1 MYLKTIIMVTTVSKI
16 YFSTTEKLSRELSA
30 KVKKGELKRIYRGIY
45 TDAPFAELQ
54 DLVLNRWYEI
64 VNYLLPNA
72 VAAYRTAH
80 ELRPIN
86 GMVFVVDDVSVRRKV
101 VVASILTIYIQA
113 GSTDELTEPFMP
125 ELYRSSPPRQFL
137 ENLSES
143 RGAVKKSLG
152 QKWVEERLC
161 IALKRTNGEDELNN
175 IRDTARVFA
184 EKHGFTKEFNKLN
197 LIISAL
203 LTTHPVEG
211 TLETSV
217 AIASARQEPFDSGRI
232 ALFKELADY
241 LKRCELP
248 PVPYEFNKLSWNH
261 LAFFESYFS
270 NYIEG
275 TEFEIDEAE
284 RIVFEGVEVN
294 NRHQDSHDVA
304 SVYRQVVDYQD
315 MSLTP
320 STPEEFIEE
329 LQRRH
334 FDMLIERPDKNP
346 GTFKTKTNKAG
357 SSTLVAPDDVLGTL
371 TQAFTIYETIP
382 KGLASA
388 IFIQFMVS
396 ECHPFADGNGR
407 LSRIMMNAEL
417 HADNQHKIIV
427 PTVHR
432 DSYING
438 LRLATRK
445 GDFKTL
451 VKVLYQ
457 LQRYTASIDW
467 SDYGE
472 ARETLEE
479 HKAHLTPDEGVAS
492 FNKQI
497 RQFKFNP
504 PVQV

>member
-1 MYLKTIIMVTTVSKI
+1 MLLKAIKKVTNVSEL
-16 YFSTTEKLSRELSA
+16 YFSTTDKLSRELSA
-30 KVKKGELKRIYRGIY
+30 KVKKGELRRIYRGIY
-45 TDAPFAELQ
+45 TDAPFEEFQ
-54 DLVLNRWYEI
+54 HIVLSKWYEI

-72 VAAYRTAH
+72 VVAYRTSH
-80 ELRPIN
+80 DLRPID
-86 GMVFVVDDVSVRRKV
+86 GAVFVVDDVSVRRKV
-101 VVASILTIYIQA
+101 VVASILTIYIQM
-113 GSTDELTEPFMP
+113 GSTDELTELFMP
-125 ELYRSSPPRQFL
+125 QLHRSSPPRQFL

-161 IALKRTNGEDELNN
+161 IALKRTNGEAELNN
-175 IRDTARVFA
+175 IRDAAKVFA
-184 EKHGFTKEFNKLN
+184 EKHGFLKEFNKLN

-203 LTTHPVEG
+203 LTTHPLDG
-211 TLETSV
+211 TLETSIGM
-217 AIASARQEPFDSGRI
+217 AHARKEPFDSLRI
-232 ALFKELADY
+232 VLFKELADY
-241 LKRCELP
+241 LKRCDLP
-248 PVPYEFNKLSWNH
+248 PVVYEFNKLSWNH

-284 RIVFEGVEVN
+284 RIVFEGEEIN
-294 NRHQDSHDVA
+294 NRHQDSHDID

-320 STPEEFIEE
+320 STAKEFIDE
-329 LQRRH
+329 LQSRH
-334 FDMLIERPDKNP
+334 FDMLIERPEKNP
-346 GTFKTKTNKAG
+346 GSFKTQINKAG
-357 SSTLVAPDDVLGTL
+357 SSTFVTPDDLLGTL
-371 TQAFTIYETIP
+371 TQAFAIYKTIP

-388 IFIQFMVS
+388 IFMQFMIS
-396 ECHPFADGNGR
+396 ECHPFDDGNGR

-417 HADNQHKIIV
+417 HANNQHKIIV

-445 GDFKTL
+445 GEFKSL
-451 VKVLYQ
+451 VKVFYQ
-457 LQRYTASIDW
+457 LQRYTASVDW
-467 SDYGE
+467 SDYGG
-472 ARETLEE
+472 AREALEE
-479 HKAHLTPDEGVAS
+479 HKANLTPDEGVAT

-504 PVQV
+504 PIQR